1 MYRCSE
7 ASLGRSEGSRP
18 AKSFDGPRPAGRPD
32 GARSAGRS
40 EGRRSEGP
48 EALPAFR
55 LPSRPEASAG
65 APPPRESACMP
76 QVSSRE
82 GVECSDVQDSDQD
95 KTRTKMMPQKRQ
107 TRSQSPLPHA
117 GRAPRIASLA
127 DVPSKRRRPKIRS
140 SRASFSRAPSAHP
153 RRTRAAG
160 GRKTAIAQSP
170 RAARGRLAVGPPGRD
185 AAQRSPRRRGGAD
198 VDSRDPRHPRAPLAA
213 IVAGGFDASFGSRRR
228 HLGRRRP
235 SAT

>member
-7 ASLGRSEGSRP
+7 ASLGRSEGPRP
-18 AKSFDGPRPAGRPD
+18 AKSSDGPRPAGRPD

-140 SRASFSRAPSAHP
+140 SRASFSRAPSAAP
-153 RRTRAAG
+153 RSNASSTNASGRRKKNCNRSKPSGGPWTTCRRSSGTRRCA
-160 GRKTAIAQSP
+160 KESST
-170 RAARGRLAVGPPGRD
+170 
-185 AAQRSPRRRGGAD
+185 
-198 VDSRDPRHPRAPLAA
+198 
-213 IVAGGFDASFGSRRR
+213 SRR
-228 HLGRRRP
+228 
-235 SAT
+235 S